1 MKNLLPIF
9 LVFILQLPLQ
19 AQDATVLNTGNRFGF
34 FAAAGSERGP
44 IYGQRNPALT
54 GGGGLIFGDLFI
66 GAYGQLGLDFDQLF
80 ENNVVNTLDLS
91 HAGLWL
97 GYTPGQ
103 HHLLHPIFTL
113 RSGLGVVAA
122 DPNQIADFWDDYLN
136 WGNNGVLD
144 NVHVFHPEAGLELN
158 IASFMRLHGSL
169 GYRRVRGVNTPGL
182 NNADFSGWTGAL
194 TLRLGWFGYDC
205 RHRRRCCR

>member
-1 MKNLLPIF
+1 MKRILWLSFLLST
-9 LVFILQLPLQ
+9 LQFTAS
-19 AQDATVLNTGNRFGF
+19 AQDATLLNHGNRFGF

-44 IYGQRNPALT
+44 IYGQRNPAIT
-54 GGGGLIFGDLFI
+54 GGAGLIFGDVFL
-66 GAYGQLGLDFDQLF
+66 GAYGQVGLDFDQLF
-80 ENNVVNTLDLS
+80 ENNVINTIDLS

-103 HHLLHPIFTL
+103 RHLLHPIFTL

-122 DPNQIADFWDDYLN
+122 NPDQIVDFWDDYIDWSN
-136 WGNNGVLD
+136 QGVLD
-144 NVHVFHPEAGLELN
+144 NVYVFHPEAGLEVN

-182 NNADFSGWTGAL
+182 NNGDFSGWTGAL
-194 TLRLGWFGYDC
+194 TLRLGWFGQDW
-205 RHRRRCCR
+205 RHRKRCR